1 MQHLVIKKKPQSQ
14 SKLKSQQ
21 GILYAEKPLLSLL
34 QWYILRK
41 KYPYSELFWS
51 SLFPH
56 FPHLD
61 WIRSIS
67 PYSVRMRENAGK
79 MRIRV
84 TLNTDSFYA
93 VLFYIAISLNRI
105 FPLRW
110 WFMISILLKSLRRLK
125 LAKVLLENSIFNWKQ
140 KKPKKTTS
148 KNITQTFIE
157 RKQLI
162 TTTGIHFQEIKR
174 KKHKTFF
181 VQVF

>member
-1 MQHLVIKKKPQSQ
+1 MVIKKKPQSQ

-21 GILYAEKPLLSLL
+21 GILYAEKPSLSLL

-67 PYSVRMRENAGK
+67 PYSVRMRENEGK

-125 LAKVLLENSIFNWKQ
+125 LAKVLLKDSIFNWKQ
-140 KKPKKTTS
+140 KKNKKNS
-148 KNITQTFIE
+148 
-157 RKQLI
+157 
-162 TTTGIHFQEIKR
+162 IKKHNPNFYR
-174 KKHKTFF
+174 KKAIDYDYTNSFSGDKTKET
-181 VQVF
+181 